1 MIVGLD
7 GILEE
12 VRENVLVSILYYISI
27 LVDKYTVFVVVVT
40 VNFLII

>member
-12 VRENVLVSILYYISI
+12 VRENVLVSIIYYIFI

-40 VNFLII
+40 FKSCN

>member
-12 VRENVLVSILYYISI
+12 VRENVLVSILYYIFI

-40 VNFLII
+40 VNF